1 MQYLILLDF
10 ILQFK
15 FSFVFLYLLNNKL
28 IFKILNFNFKNF
40 FLNINI
46 KITSDKN

>member
-40 FLNINI
+40 YLNINI